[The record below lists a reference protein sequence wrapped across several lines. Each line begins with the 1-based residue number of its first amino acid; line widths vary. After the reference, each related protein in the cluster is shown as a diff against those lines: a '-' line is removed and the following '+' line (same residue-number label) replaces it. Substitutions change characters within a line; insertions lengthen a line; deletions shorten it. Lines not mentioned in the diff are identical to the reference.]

1 MGPSRRSRSAFLVA
15 VLAAAVA
22 ACGSDTTTVPPP
34 FVPGTVAAPREV
46 NIVARDYLFEPAPIE
61 LVPGETVLLHVLD
74 AGLAVHEVVIGDAGV
89 QAAWETAEAVTA
101 SAPPGPT
108 PVVSVPPGSAGLRVV
123 VRSGER
129 VDVVWTVP
137 TAPDPLIVGC
147 HIPGHWA
154 RGMQTTIRFVA
165 PNGSPAASA
174 GAGVLAVFGGR
185 GRAGDTLL
193 TVPRSVSV
201 GSSETLSLGE
211 DTNGLRDR

>member
-22 ACGSDTTTVPPP
+22 ACASDSPTVPAPL
-34 FVPGTVAAPREV
+34 VPGTVAAPREV

-61 LVPGETVLLHVLD
+61 LLPGETVLFHVLD
-74 AGLAVHEVVIGDAGV
+74 AGLAVHEVVIGDAAV
-89 QAAWETAEAVTA
+89 QAAWETAEAATA

-108 PVVSVPPGSAGLRVV
+108 PVVSVPPGSAGLRIV

-154 RGMQTTIRFVA
+154 RGMWTTIRFVA

-174 GAGVLAVFGGR
+174 AADVTGLAGRSGPGR
-185 GRAGDTLL
+185 
-193 TVPRSVSV
+193 
-201 GSSETLSLGE
+201 
-211 DTNGLRDR
+211 

>member
-22 ACGSDTTTVPPP
+22 ACGSDGPTVPPP
-34 FVPGTVAAPREV
+34 LVPGTVAAPREV
-46 NIVARDYLFEPAPIE
+46 NIVTRDYLFEPAPIE

-89 QAAWETAEAVTA
+89 QAAWETAEAATA

-108 PVVSVPPGSAGLRVV
+108 PVVSVPPGLAGLRVV

-129 VDVVWTVP
+129 LDVVWTVP

-165 PNGSPAASA
+165 PNGSPVPSA
-174 GAGVLAVFGGR
+174 GAGVLAAPGGR
-185 GRAGDTLL
+185 GRGGDTLL
-193 TVPRSVSV
+193 TVPRGVSA
-201 GSSETLSLGE
+201 GSSESLSLRE